1 MSTKIHNIR
10 DGLKAIQFL
19 NNNVQDIEEFLND
32 TVELC
37 ENKLILKNN
46 KVVYDTDYILK
57 DNNDVYVLKKNI
69 YDILYSN
76 Y

>member
-1 MSTKIHNIR
+1 MNTKIHNIR

-69 YDILYSN
+69 YNILYSN